1 MIVPPV
7 RDSPVFHKARN
18 MENPRTGL
26 ITMEINALYEIAFCF
41 VV

>member
-1 MIVPPV
+1 MVVPPV
-7 RDSPVFHKARN
+7 KDSPVFHKARN

-26 ITMEINALYEIAFCF
+26 ISMDINALDEIALCF